1 MIQCVPN
8 TRVFLSTTPTDMRR
22 GFDGL
27 TELVRHPLGEDPLSG
42 HLFLFTNRRRDRL
55 KILAWDGSGL
65 WVCAKRLEKGTFSW
79 PEPVPGE
86 SKVRVGASELALLL
100 GGLDWASTRRRNWW
114 RRLPGEGMAEG
125 DIVTALVSS
134 A

>member
-1 MIQCVPN
+1 MIQCGPN
-8 TRVFLSTTPTDMRR
+8 TRVFLSTAPTDMRR

-27 TELVRHPLGEDPLSG
+27 AELVRHPLQEDPLSG

-100 GGLDWASTRRRNWW
+100 GGLDWASTRRRDWW
-114 RRLPGEGMAEG
+114 RRLPGEGITESAG
-125 DIVTALVSS
+125 VTALVSS